1 MKNCRVGITGGA
13 GFIGSNLAH
22 ELASNNDVTIIDNLS
37 TGRIGNIADLIDKQ
51 KITFIKGSILDLP
64 LLEEVFTGL
73 DYLFHQAAIPSVSRS
88 VANPQVSH
96 EANLT
101 GTLNVLLASK
111 HNHIKKVIYA
121 SSSSVYGNTPVLP
134 KVEDMK
140 PNPLSPYAVTKLAG
154 EYYCN
159 VFHTVYGLPTACL
172 RYFNVYGPRQ
182 DPDSQYAAVI
192 PKFIT
197 RSLQGKP
204 HIIFGDGEQTR
215 DFTYIKDVV
224 KANIMAAES
233 SESGIFNVG
242 RGERIS
248 INQLSEIISK
258 IVGTDLKPVYE
269 EPRPGDVD
277 HSLAEITKAK
287 SFNYKPEYDLEAGVN
302 ETVRW
307 FNEQ

>member
-22 ELASNNDVTIIDNLS
+22 ELASNNDVAIIDNLS
-37 TGRIGNIADLIDKQ
+37 TGRIENIADLIDAQ

-64 LLEEVFTGL
+64 LLEDAFMGL

-111 HNHIKKVIYA
+111 RNHIKKVIYA

-134 KVEDMK
+134 KVEDMM

-159 VFHTVYGLPTACL
+159 VFHTVYGLPTVCL

-215 DFTYIKDVV
+215 DFTYIRDVV
-224 KANIMAAES
+224 KANIAAAES
-233 SESGIFNVG
+233 SKSGIFNVG

-248 INQLSEIISK
+248 INQLSQIISR
-258 IVGTDLKPVYE
+258 ITGGDLKPVYE

-277 HSLAEITKAK
+277 HSLAGITKAK
-287 SFNYKPEYDLEAGVN
+287 SFNYKPEYDLEAGVI